1 MLPIYNLFYS
11 IFILLPKTLPR
22 ISQNCTS
29 ALLTVSIN
37 VSLLRLKHRGVN
49 QILLIFS
56 YKLYCKIERQADH
69 SGHWT
74 FLCKIYL
81 SSKCIRYNLC
91 YKIKKKQIII
101 DLGNCKKYARY
112 NKILFL
118 CKKKKKSRMRSGRK
132 RSKELGDWKQYRA
145 RKCVY
150 ARQREG
156 VYNRIFD
163 FSAPRPCL
171 TLLVSSNTVFIVRL
185 HGMIRG
191 W

>member
-1 MLPIYNLFYS
+1 MLSIYNLFYS

-91 YKIKKKQIII
+91 YKIKKKVDHYRPWKLQ
-101 DLGNCKKYARY
+101 KKYARY

-118 CKKKKKSRMRSGRK
+118 CKKKIENEIGKKT
-132 RSKELGDWKQYRA
+132 KQR
-145 RKCVY
+145 
-150 ARQREG
+150 
-156 VYNRIFD
+156 
-163 FSAPRPCL
+163 
-171 TLLVSSNTVFIVRL
+171 T
-185 HGMIRG
+185 
-191 W
+191 

>member
-1 MLPIYNLFYS
+1 MLSIYNLFYS

-37 VSLLRLKHRGVN
+37 VSLLRLKHREVN

-56 YKLYCKIERQADH
+56 YKLYCKIERQAVY

-101 DLGNCKKYARY
+101 DLGNCKKNTQGIIKFCFYV
-112 NKILFL
+112 
-118 CKKKKKSRMRSGRK
+118 KKKSRMRSERK
-132 RSKELGDWKQYRA
+132 RSKELEDWKQYRA